1 VPYDE
6 SSAERRAR
14 IEWIGVPHWQEDL
27 WKEEI
32 RAADTGTPDQTRFM
46 DMPGFDAPAAS
57 QYAATTPE
65 LLAWFKGYSDP
76 EA

>member
-1 VPYDE
+1 
-6 SSAERRAR
+6 
-14 IEWIGVPHWQEDL
+14 VPHWQEDL